1 MGKRST
7 LLMGIMGVIFS
18 PLTVWPP
25 NTVSIEALVYE
36 ASAADSTLFFQKQ
49 KLVTADI
56 PTPQRTMTVAK
67 SFLGAPYVLGCLDR
81 RQEEQLTINLRELD
95 CWTFVEISLAIS
107 LAQEGNFKSFAE
119 LLQQLRYWG
128 GTINGYGSRIHYF
141 TGWLLQAEQN
151 GLIEDLSASM
161 GGIPYKKQVGYISA
175 RPHKYPKIKDAQAL
189 TNIRHA
195 EKRINA
201 HQWHYIPQAKI
212 AKMEHLIQEG
222 DLVCLTSVKQDLD
235 IAHQGFAVKQNGRIY
250 LMHASSLSKRVVLS
264 RQPLAE
270 YVISQ
275 PGQSGIMVA
284 RFK

>member
-25 NTVSIEALVYE
+25 NTVSTEALVYE

-49 KLVTADI
+49 KLVTADV
-56 PTPQRTMTVAK
+56 TTAERTMAVAK

-107 LAQEGNFKSFAE
+107 LAQDGNFKSFAE

>member
-1 MGKRST
+1 
-7 LLMGIMGVIFS
+7 MGIMGAIIF

-25 NTVSIEALVYE
+25 NSASTTASVVVYE
-36 ASAADSTLFFQKQ
+36 ASAADSTLFFQKK
-49 KLVTADI
+49 KLIAAEVA
-56 PTPQRTMTVAK
+56 TPAQTMTVAR
-67 SFLGAPYVLGCLDR
+67 SFLGVPYVLGCLDR

-107 LAQEGNFKSFAE
+107 LARDGDFESFAE
-119 LLQQLRYWG
+119 QLQQLRYWG

-151 GLIEDLSASM
+151 GLIDDLTAEM
-161 GGIPYKKQVGYISA
+161 GGIPYNKKVGYISA
-175 RPHKYPKIKDAQAL
+175 RPHKYPKIRDAQAL

-201 HQWHYIPQAKI
+201 HQWHYIPQNKI
-212 AKMEHLIQEG
+212 AQMEHLIQEG

-250 LMHASSLSKRVVLS
+250 LMHASSLSKRVILS